1 MATWLYRLGLGA
13 YRRRRLVL
21 AAWLAVL
28 TGAVC
33 ALLVVGGKLDNEFTI
48 PGSESQR
55 AQDTMAKD
63 FPAAAGTSAQ
73 IVFTAPEGTKVT
85 DPAAARGIQRTLT
98 AAQDAPQVAA
108 VIPPDKAGTVTP
120 DQRTALAQVNY
131 DADRAD
137 LDDGTLD
144 TLEAT
149 TAAAEEAG
157 LEVSVGGQAYGNGVL
172 TPSVLELL
180 GVLVALAVLAV
191 TFGSLLAAG
200 MPLLTAFVGIGTGL
214 AGLLALSSG
223 VTVSSTALSL
233 ALMLGLA
240 VGIDY
245 ALFVLSRHRTQLA
258 QGMEPRESAGR
269 AVGTAGSAVV
279 FAGTTVVIALVGL
292 LVVRIPFLTVM
303 GLSAAATVLIAVLVA
318 VTLLPALFGLAGSR
332 LAPRPGSR
340 AARRAAVVS
349 GEVPEGGAERARGK
363 AAQGAVPAG
372 GTEKARERA
381 AQGAAEEATG
391 RAAEEA
397 TGKTA
402 GRTVGEAGGKTT
414 GNTAGDAAGK
424 TAHEGAAK
432 ASVMGRR
439 WARLVTRRPL
449 LVVVG
454 TVAAL
459 VTLALPAAD
468 LRLALPDN
476 GTAAHGTSQRETYD
490 RVDAAFG
497 PGFNGPL
504 LVLAEAD
511 TPGETG
517 QQQAAAVAG
526 RLRELPGVVKVG
538 QPQYAPESGRAVI
551 QVVPEGGPQDEST
564 QDLVD
569 AIRGDAAVIER
580 ETGTA
585 VSVTGTTA
593 IGIDVS
599 DRLTAS
605 LPPFAAVVVGLCLI
619 LLLLVFRSLVVPVKA
634 TIGFLLSVGASFGAV
649 VAVFQW
655 GWLADA
661 LDVARTG
668 PVVSFLPI
676 VLMAVLFGLAMDY
689 EVFLVAGMREEWVR
703 TGRAGD
709 AVIDGAGQAS
719 RVVTAAALIMF
730 FVFASF
736 VTTED
741 AIVKPIAFSL
751 AFGVLVDAFVVRM
764 TLVPAVLAM
773 VGRGAWWLPRGLDRL
788 LPDLDIEGARLR
800 KPART
805 EPARPL
811 TEINAGPG

>member
-13 YRRRRLVL
+13 HRRRRLVL

-28 TGAVC
+28 AAAVGTLI
-33 ALLVVGGKLDNEFTI
+33 AVGGRLDNEFTI
-48 PGSESQR
+48 PGSESQQ
-55 AQDTMAKD
+55 AQDTMAED

-73 IVFTAPEGTKVT
+73 IVFTAPEGSKIT
-85 DPAAARGIQRTLT
+85 DPAAARAVQHTLT

-120 DQRTALAQVNY
+120 DGRTALAQVNY
-131 DADRAD
+131 DVTRSD

-144 TLEAT
+144 ALED
-149 TAAAEEAG
+149 TAKAAEEAG

-180 GVLVALAVLAV
+180 GVVVALVVLAL

-200 MPLLTAFVGIGTGL
+200 MPLFTAFVGIGTGL
-214 AGLLALSSG
+214 VGLLAVSSA

-258 QGMEPRESAGR
+258 QGMDPRESAGR

-279 FAGTTVVIALVGL
+279 FAGTTVIIALVGL
-292 LVVRIPFLTVM
+292 AVVRIPFLTVM

-318 VTLLPALFGLAGSR
+318 VTLLPALFGFAGAR

-340 AARRAAVVS
+340 AARRAAAITHGNQDAES
-349 GEVPEGGAERARGK
+349 PAEPEG
-363 AAQGAVPAG
+363 P
-372 GTEKARERA
+372 GTPE
-381 AQGAAEEATG
+381 
-391 RAAEEA
+391 
-397 TGKTA
+397 
-402 GRTVGEAGGKTT
+402 GRTPEADRPEAEHPKAEHAEGERW
-414 GNTAGDAAGK
+414 
-424 TAHEGAAK
+424 EGERPPA
-432 ASVMGRR
+432 VMGRR
-439 WARLVTRRPL
+439 WAGLVTRRPL
-449 LVVVG
+449 LFLLA

-459 VTLALPAAD
+459 VTAAVPAAD

-476 GTAAHGTSQRETYD
+476 GSAAHDTPQRETYD
-490 RVDAAFG
+490 TIDEAFG

-511 TPGETG
+511 TPGESG
-517 QQQAAAVAG
+517 QRQAGAVAA
-526 RLRELPGVVKVG
+526 RLKELPGVVKVG

-551 QVVPEGGPQDEST
+551 SVVPDGGPQDDAT
-564 QDLVD
+564 KDLVD
-569 AIRGDAAVIER
+569 AIRADADTIER
-580 ETGTA
+580 ETGTT

-599 DRLTAS
+599 DRLRAS
-605 LPPFAAVVVGLCLI
+605 LLPFAAVVVGLCLI

-634 TIGFLLSVGASFGAV
+634 TAGFLLSVGASFGAV

-661 LDVARTG
+661 LGVARTG

-689 EVFLVAGMREEWVR
+689 EVFLVSSMREEWVR
-703 TGRAGD
+703 TRRARD
-709 AVIDGAGQAS
+709 AVVDGAAHAS

-736 VTTED
+736 VTSED

-773 VGRGAWWLPRGLDRL
+773 VGRGAWWLPRGLDRV
-788 LPDLDIEGARLR
+788 LPDLDIEGARLHG
-800 KPART
+800 KPSAEKSET
-805 EPARPL
+805 PHEVSVSHVTAD
-811 TEINAGPG
+811 

>member
-13 YRRRRLVL
+13 HRHRRLVL

-28 TGAVC
+28 AGAVC
-33 ALLVVGGKLDNEFTI
+33 ALVVLGGKLDNEFTI
-48 PGSESQR
+48 PGSESQQ
-55 AQDTMAKD
+55 AQDTMAED

-73 IVFTAPEGTKVT
+73 IVFTAPEGAKLT
-85 DPAAARGIQRTLT
+85 DPQATQGIRRTLA

-120 DQRTALAQVNY
+120 DGRTALAQVNY
-131 DADRAD
+131 DVSRSD

-144 TLEAT
+144 SLEKT
-149 TAAAEEAG
+149 TKAAEEAG

-180 GVLVALAVLAV
+180 GVVVALAVLAL

-200 MPLLTAFVGIGTGL
+200 MPLLTAFVGVGTGL
-214 AGLLALSSG
+214 AGLLAVSSG

-245 ALFVLSRHRTQLA
+245 ALFVLSRHRAQLA
-258 QGMEPRESAGR
+258 QGMDPRESAGH

-292 LVVRIPFLTVM
+292 VVVRIPFLTVM

-318 VTLLPALFGLAGSR
+318 VTLLPALFGLAGTR

-340 AARRAAVVS
+340 AARRAAAAA
-349 GEVPEGGAERARGK
+349 GTVP
-363 AAQGAVPAG
+363 
-372 GTEKARERA
+372 
-381 AQGAAEEATG
+381 
-391 RAAEEA
+391 
-397 TGKTA
+397 
-402 GRTVGEAGGKTT
+402 T
-414 GNTAGDAAGK
+414 GNTAAGTVPLEKAAARAVPSGNTAAETVPPGNTAAATDPAGNGAAGSVPRGNGSAAVPPEPPAG
-424 TAHEGAAK
+424 TAGSTTET
-432 ASVMGRR
+432 ASLMGRR

-449 LVVVG
+449 LVVIG

-490 RVDAAFG
+490 TVAEAFG

-511 TPGETG
+511 TQGEAG
-517 QQQAAAVAG
+517 QRQVAAVAG
-526 RLRELPGVVKVG
+526 RLNELPGVVKIG
-538 QPQYAPESGRAVI
+538 QPQYAPGSGRAVI

-569 AIRGDAAVIER
+569 VIRDDASTLKG
-580 ETGTA
+580 ETGAA

-599 DRLTAS
+599 DRLSAS
-605 LPPFAAVVVGLCLI
+605 LLPFAAVVVGLCLI

-689 EVFLVAGMREEWVR
+689 EVFLVSSMREEWVR
-703 TGRAGD
+703 TGRAED
-709 AVIDGAGQAS
+709 AVVDGAGHAS

-730 FVFASF
+730 VVFASF

-773 VGRGAWWLPRGLDRL
+773 VGRGAWWLPRGLDRA
-788 LPDLDIEGARLR
+788 LPDLDIEGARLHE
-800 KPART
+800 PARK
-805 EPARPL
+805 EPTRPL
-811 TEINAGPG
+811 TEINAGSG

>member
-1 MATWLYRLGLGA
+1 MATWLYRIGLGA

-48 PGSESQR
+48 PGSESQQ
-55 AQDTMAKD
+55 AQDTMAED

-73 IVFTAPEGTKVT
+73 IVFTAPEGKVT
-85 DPAAARGIQRTLT
+85 DPEAMQGIQRTLA

-120 DQRTALAQVNY
+120 DGRTALAQVNY
-131 DADRAD
+131 DVSRSD

-144 TLEAT
+144 SLEKT
-149 TAAAEEAG
+149 TEAAEKAG
-157 LEVSVGGQAYGNGVL
+157 LDVSVGGQAYGNGVL

-180 GVLVALAVLAV
+180 GVVVALAVLAI

-214 AGLLALSSG
+214 AGLLAVSSG

-258 QGMEPRESAGR
+258 QGMDPRESAGR

-292 LVVRIPFLTVM
+292 VVVRIPFLTVM
-303 GLSAAATVLIAVLVA
+303 GLSAAATVLISVLVA
-318 VTLLPALFGLAGSR
+318 VTLLPALFGLAGAR

-340 AARRAAVVS
+340 AARRAAV
-349 GEVPEGGAERARGK
+349 
-363 AAQGAVPAG
+363 
-372 GTEKARERA
+372 T
-381 AQGAAEEATG
+381 AEE
-391 RAAEEA
+391 EN
-397 TGKTA
+397 TGK
-402 GRTVGEAGGKTT
+402 
-414 GNTAGDAAGK
+414 
-424 TAHEGAAK
+424 
-432 ASVMGRR
+432 VMGRR

-449 LVVVG
+449 LVVIG
-454 TVAAL
+454 AVAAL

-490 RVDAAFG
+490 TVEKTFG

-511 TPGETG
+511 TPGEAG
-517 QQQAAAVAG
+517 QRQVATVAG
-526 RLRELPGVVKVG
+526 RLQKLPGVVKIG

-551 QVVPEGGPQDEST
+551 QVVPEGGPQDEAT

-569 AIRGDAAVIER
+569 AIRDDASAIER
-580 ETGTA
+580 ETGAA

-599 DRLTAS
+599 DRLSAS
-605 LPPFAAVVVGLCLI
+605 LLPFAAVVVGLCLV

-634 TIGFLLSVGASFGAV
+634 TVGFLLSVGASFGAV

-689 EVFLVAGMREEWVR
+689 EVFLVSGMREEWVR
-703 TGRAGD
+703 TGRAKD
-709 AVIDGAGQAS
+709 AVVDGAAHAS

-788 LPDLDIEGARLR
+788 LPDLDIEGARL
-800 KPART
+800 K
-805 EPARPL
+805 EPAPAEPERPL
-811 TEINAGPG
+811 TEINASSG

>member
-21 AAWLAVL
+21 AAWFAVL

-33 ALLVVGGKLDNEFTI
+33 ALLVVGGRLDNEFTI

-55 AQDTMAKD
+55 AQDTMAED

-73 IVFTAPEGTKVT
+73 IVFTAPEGARLT
-85 DPAAARGIQRTLT
+85 DPGATQGIQRTLA

-120 DQRTALAQVNY
+120 DGRTALAQVNY
-131 DADRAD
+131 DVSRSD

-144 TLEAT
+144 SLEDT
-149 TAAAEEAG
+149 TKAAEEAG

-180 GVLVALAVLAV
+180 GVVVALAVLAL

-214 AGLLALSSG
+214 AGLLTLSSG

-258 QGMEPRESAGR
+258 RGLEPHESAGR

-279 FAGTTVVIALVGL
+279 FAGTTVVVALVGL
-292 LVVRIPFLTVM
+292 VVVRIPFLTVM

-318 VTLLPALFGLAGSR
+318 VTLLPALFGLAGAR
-332 LAPRPGSR
+332 LTPRPGSR
-340 AARRAAVVS
+340 AARRAAM
-349 GEVPEGGAERARGK
+349 
-363 AAQGAVPAG
+363 
-372 GTEKARERA
+372 
-381 AQGAAEEATG
+381 GAAGVATG
-391 RAAEEA
+391 DSAAGDDVAKDAED
-397 TGKTA
+397 TA
-402 GRTVGEAGGKTT
+402 GTP
-414 GNTAGDAAGK
+414 
-424 TAHEGAAK
+424 AAK
-432 ASVMGRR
+432 ASVLGRR

-490 RVDAAFG
+490 TVDEAFG

-511 TPGETG
+511 TQG
-517 QQQAAAVAG
+517 QAGQRQAAAVTG
-526 RLRELPGVVKVG
+526 RLQELPGVVKVG

-564 QDLVD
+564 QDLVE

-580 ETGTA
+580 ETGAA

-599 DRLTAS
+599 DRLSAS
-605 LPPFAAVVVGLCLI
+605 LLPFAAVVVGLCLI

-655 GWLADA
+655 GWLAEA

-689 EVFLVAGMREEWVR
+689 EVFLVSSMREEWVR
-703 TGRAGD
+703 TGRARD

-788 LPDLDIEGARLR
+788 LPDLDIEGARLH
-800 KPART
+800 KAART
-805 EPARPL
+805 GPARPL
-811 TEINAGPG
+811 TEINAGSG

>member
-28 TGAVC
+28 AGAVC
-33 ALLVVGGKLDNEFTI
+33 ALVVVGGKLDNEFTI
-48 PGSESQR
+48 PGSESQQ
-55 AQDTMAKD
+55 AQDTMAED

-73 IVFTAPEGTKVT
+73 IVFTAPDGAKVT
-85 DPAAARGIQRTLT
+85 DPQAAQGIQRTLT

-120 DQRTALAQVNY
+120 DGRTALAQVNY
-131 DADRAD
+131 DVSRSD
-137 LDDGTLD
+137 LDDGALD
-144 TLEAT
+144 SLEET
-149 TAAAEEAG
+149 TRAAEEAG

-180 GVLVALAVLAV
+180 GVVVALAVLAI

-200 MPLLTAFVGIGTGL
+200 MPLLTAFVGVGTGL
-214 AGLLALSSG
+214 AGLLAVSSG

-292 LVVRIPFLTVM
+292 IVVRIPFLTVM

-318 VTLLPALFGLAGSR
+318 VTLLPALFGLAGAR

-340 AARRAAVVS
+340 AARRAAVAA
-349 GEVPEGGAERARGK
+349 GE
-363 AAQGAVPAG
+363 VPAG
-372 GTEKARERA
+372 GTEKAT
-381 AQGAAEEATG
+381 EEA
-391 RAAEEA
+391 
-397 TGKTA
+397 
-402 GRTVGEAGGKTT
+402 
-414 GNTAGDAAGK
+414 
-424 TAHEGAAK
+424 AAK
-432 ASVMGRR
+432 ASVMGQR

-490 RVDAAFG
+490 TVDEAFG

-511 TPGETG
+511 TQGQAG

-526 RLRELPGVVKVG
+526 RLQELPGVVKVG

-569 AIRGDAAVIER
+569 AIRGDASVIER
-580 ETGTA
+580 ETGAA

-599 DRLTAS
+599 DRLSAS
-605 LPPFAAVVVGLCLI
+605 LLPFAAVVVGLCLI

-634 TIGFLLSVGASFGAV
+634 TVGFLLSVAASFGAV

-661 LDVARTG
+661 LGVARTG

-689 EVFLVAGMREEWVR
+689 EVFLVSSMREEWVR
-703 TGRAGD
+703 TGRARD
-709 AVIDGAGQAS
+709 AVIDGAGHAS

-788 LPDLDIEGARLR
+788 LPDLDIEGARLHE
-800 KPART
+800 PARA

-811 TEINAGPG
+811 TEINASSG

>member
-28 TGAVC
+28 AGAVC
-33 ALLVVGGKLDNEFTI
+33 ALVVVGGKLDNEFTI

-55 AQDTMAKD
+55 AQDTMAED

-73 IVFTAPEGTKVT
+73 IVFTAPEGRKVSEPRT
-85 DPAAARGIQRTLT
+85 AQGIQRTLT

-108 VIPPDKAGTVTP
+108 VIPPDTAGTVTP
-120 DQRTALAQVNY
+120 DGRTALAQVNY
-131 DADRAD
+131 DVSRSA

-144 TLEAT
+144 ALEET
-149 TAAAEEAG
+149 TRAAEEAG

-180 GVLVALAVLAV
+180 GVVVALAVLAL

-200 MPLLTAFVGIGTGL
+200 MPLLTAFVGVGTGL
-214 AGLLALSSG
+214 AGLLAVSSG

-258 QGMEPRESAGR
+258 QGMDPRESTGR

-303 GLSAAATVLIAVLVA
+303 GLSAAAAVLIAVLVA
-318 VTLLPALFGLAGSR
+318 VTLLPALFALAGSR
-332 LAPRPGSR
+332 LTPRPDSR
-340 AARRAAVVS
+340 AARRAAAAA
-349 GEVPEGGAERARGK
+349 GGAASRRGE
-363 AAQGAVPAG
+363 GD
-372 GTEKARERA
+372 TR
-381 AQGAAEEATG
+381 
-391 RAAEEA
+391 
-397 TGKTA
+397 
-402 GRTVGEAGGKTT
+402 
-414 GNTAGDAAGK
+414 GDASGRGGEREHAPLS
-424 TAHEGAAK
+424 GASVDGAF
-432 ASVMGRR
+432 ADGPSPGEPPSVMGRR
-439 WARLVTRRPL
+439 WALLVTRRPL
-449 LVVVG
+449 LVVLAS
-454 TVAAL
+454 VAAL
-459 VTLALPAAD
+459 VTLAVPAAD

-476 GTAAHGTSQRETYD
+476 GSAAHGTSQRETYD
-490 RVDAAFG
+490 TVAGTFG

-511 TPGETG
+511 VRGEAG
-517 QQQAAAVAG
+517 RRQAAAVGG
-526 RLRELPGVVKVG
+526 RLGQLPGVVKVG
-538 QPQYAPESGRAVI
+538 QPQYAPRSGRAVI
-551 QVVPEGGPQDEST
+551 QVVPDGGPQDEST
-564 QDLVD
+564 QELVD
-569 AIRGDAAVIER
+569 AIRGDAATIER
-580 ETGTA
+580 ETGAA

-599 DRLTAS
+599 DRLSAS
-605 LPPFAAVVVGLCLI
+605 LLPFAAVVVGLCLV
-619 LLLLVFRSLVVPVKA
+619 LLLLVFRSLVVPLKA
-634 TIGFLLSVGASFGAV
+634 TAGFLLSVAASFGAV

-655 GWLADA
+655 GWLAGA
-661 LDVARTG
+661 LGVASTG

-689 EVFLVAGMREEWVR
+689 EVFLVSGMREEWVR
-703 TGRAGD
+703 TGRARD
-709 AVIDGAGQAS
+709 AVVDGAGHAS

-773 VGRGAWWLPRGLDRL
+773 VGRGAWWLPRRLDRL

-800 KPART
+800 ADPHR
-805 EPARPL
+805 EPVRPL
-811 TEINAGPG
+811 TEIKAGSG

>member
-33 ALLVVGGKLDNEFTI
+33 ALLLVGGKLDNEFTI

-55 AQDTMAKD
+55 AQDTMAED

-73 IVFTAPEGTKVT
+73 IAFTAPEGAKVT
-85 DPAAARGIQRTLT
+85 DPQVAQGIQQTLA

-120 DQRTALAQVNY
+120 DGRTALAQVNY
-131 DADRAD
+131 DVSRSD

-144 TLEAT
+144 SLEET
-149 TAAAEEAG
+149 TKAAEKAG

-180 GVLVALAVLAV
+180 GVVVALAVLAL

-214 AGLLALSSG
+214 TGLLALSSG

-258 QGMEPRESAGR
+258 QGTEPHESAGR

-279 FAGTTVVIALVGL
+279 FAGATVVIALVGL
-292 LVVRIPFLTVM
+292 VVVRIPFLTVM

-318 VTLLPALFGLAGSR
+318 VTLLPALFGFAGAR

-340 AARRAAVVS
+340 AARRAAGSSSPGDDVS
-349 GEVPEGGAERARGK
+349 AKDTEDAED
-363 AAQGAVPAG
+363 
-372 GTEKARERA
+372 
-381 AQGAAEEATG
+381 
-391 RAAEEA
+391 
-397 TGKTA
+397 
-402 GRTVGEAGGKTT
+402 
-414 GNTAGDAAGK
+414 TAGDAAGD
-424 TAHEGAAK
+424 TEEAAASPAAK
-432 ASVMGRR
+432 APVMGRR

-449 LVVVG
+449 LVVIG
-454 TVAAL
+454 AVAAL

-490 RVDAAFG
+490 TVEKTFG

-517 QQQAAAVAG
+517 QRQAAAVAG
-526 RLRELPGVVKVG
+526 RLQKLPGVAKIS

-569 AIRGDAAVIER
+569 LIRDDASAIER
-580 ETGTA
+580 ETGAA

-599 DRLTAS
+599 DRLSAS
-605 LPPFAAVVVGLCLI
+605 LLPFAGVVVGLCLI

-689 EVFLVAGMREEWVR
+689 EVFLVSSMREEWVR
-703 TGRAGD
+703 TGRARD
-709 AVIDGAGQAS
+709 AVVDGAGQAS

-788 LPDLDIEGARLR
+788 LPDLDIEGARLHE
-800 KPART
+800 PARDA
-805 EPARPL
+805 PSRPL
-811 TEINAGPG
+811 TEINAGSG

>member
-28 TGAVC
+28 AGAVC
-33 ALLVVGGKLDNEFTI
+33 ALVVVGGKLDNEFTI
-48 PGSESQR
+48 PGSESQQ
-55 AQDTMAKD
+55 AQDTMAED

-73 IVFTAPEGTKVT
+73 IVFTAPDGAKVT
-85 DPAAARGIQRTLT
+85 DPQAARGIQRTLT

-120 DQRTALAQVNY
+120 DGRTALAQVNY
-131 DADRAD
+131 DVSRSD
-137 LDDGTLD
+137 LDDGALD
-144 TLEAT
+144 SLEET
-149 TAAAEEAG
+149 TRAAEEAG

-180 GVLVALAVLAV
+180 GVVVALAVLAI

-200 MPLLTAFVGIGTGL
+200 MPLLTAFVGVGTGL
-214 AGLLALSSG
+214 AGLLAVSSG

-292 LVVRIPFLTVM
+292 IVVRIPFLTVM

-318 VTLLPALFGLAGSR
+318 VTLLPALFGLAGAR

-340 AARRAAVVS
+340 AARRAAVAA
-349 GEVPEGGAERARGK
+349 GE
-363 AAQGAVPAG
+363 VPAG
-372 GTEKARERA
+372 GTEKATEKA
-381 AQGAAEEATG
+381 TEEAAEKDSEK
-391 RAAEEA
+391 AAE
-397 TGKTA
+397 
-402 GRTVGEAGGKTT
+402 
-414 GNTAGDAAGK
+414 
-424 TAHEGAAK
+424 K
-432 ASVMGRR
+432 ASVMGQR

-449 LVVVG
+449 LVVIG

-490 RVDAAFG
+490 TVEDAFG

-511 TPGETG
+511 TQGQAG

-526 RLRELPGVVKVG
+526 RLQELPGVVKVG

-580 ETGTA
+580 ETGAA

-605 LPPFAAVVVGLCLI
+605 LLPFAAVVVGLCLI

-634 TIGFLLSVGASFGAV
+634 TVGFLLSVAASFGAV

-661 LDVARTG
+661 LGVARTG

-689 EVFLVAGMREEWVR
+689 EVFLVSSMREEWVR
-703 TGRAGD
+703 TGRARD
-709 AVIDGAGQAS
+709 AVIDGAGHAS

-788 LPDLDIEGARLR
+788 LPDLDIEGARLHE
-800 KPART
+800 PARAET
-805 EPARPL
+805 ARPL
-811 TEINAGPG
+811 TEINASSG

>member
-28 TGAVC
+28 AGAVC
-33 ALLVVGGKLDNEFTI
+33 ALVVVGGKLDNEFTI

-55 AQDTMAKD
+55 AQDTMAED

-73 IVFTAPEGTKVT
+73 LVFTAPEGRKVS
-85 DPAAARGIQRTLT
+85 DPQAAQGIQRTLA

-108 VIPPDKAGTVTP
+108 VIPPDRAGTVTP
-120 DQRTALAQVNY
+120 DGRTALAQVNY
-131 DADRAD
+131 DVSRSA

-144 TLEAT
+144 ALEDT
-149 TAAAEEAG
+149 TRAAEEAG

-180 GVLVALAVLAV
+180 GVVVALAVLAL

-214 AGLLALSSG
+214 AALLAVSSG

-258 QGMEPRESAGR
+258 QGMDPRESAGR

-279 FAGTTVVIALVGL
+279 FAGTTVIIALVGL
-292 LVVRIPFLTVM
+292 MVVRIPFLTVM

-318 VTLLPALFGLAGSR
+318 VTLLPALFGVAGAR

-340 AARRAAVVS
+340 AARRA
-349 GEVPEGGAERARGK
+349 EVTT
-363 AAQGAVPAG
+363 G
-372 GTEKARERA
+372 GTED
-381 AQGAAEEATG
+381 AQES
-391 RAAEEA
+391 
-397 TGKTA
+397 
-402 GRTVGEAGGKTT
+402 RT
-414 GNTAGDAAGK
+414 
-424 TAHEGAAK
+424 
-432 ASVMGRR
+432 SVMGRR

-449 LVVVG
+449 LVVLA

-459 VTLALPAAD
+459 VTVAVPAAE

-476 GTAAHGTSQRETYD
+476 GSAAHGTSQRETYD
-490 RVDAAFG
+490 TVADAFG

-511 TPGETG
+511 TPGQAG
-517 QQQAAAVAG
+517 QRQAAAVAG
-526 RLRELPGVVKVG
+526 RLQQLPGVVKVG

-564 QDLVD
+564 QDLVA
-569 AIRGDAAVIER
+569 AIRDDAATIEG
-580 ETGTA
+580 ETGAA

-599 DRLTAS
+599 DRLSAS
-605 LPPFAAVVVGLCLI
+605 LLPFAAVVVGLCLV

-634 TIGFLLSVGASFGAV
+634 TVGFLLSVAASFGAV

-689 EVFLVAGMREEWVR
+689 EVFLVSSMREEWVR
-703 TGRAGD
+703 TGRARD
-709 AVIDGAGQAS
+709 AVVDGAGHAS

-788 LPDLDIEGARLR
+788 LPDLDIEGARLHDGPH
-800 KPART
+800 K
-805 EPARPL
+805 EPVRPL
-811 TEINAGPG
+811 TEIKAGTG

>member
-1 MATWLYRLGLGA
+1 M
-13 YRRRRLVL
+13 

-48 PGSESQR
+48 PGSESQT
-55 AQDTMAKD
+55 AQDTMAED

-73 IVFTAPEGTKVT
+73 IVFTAPEDAKVT
-85 DPAAARGIQRTLT
+85 DPRAAQGIQRTLA
-98 AAQDAPQVAA
+98 AAQDAPQVAV

-120 DQRTALAQVNY
+120 DGRTALAQVNY
-131 DADRAD
+131 DVSRSA
-137 LDDGTLD
+137 LDED
-144 TLEAT
+144 TLESLEET
-149 TAAAEEAG
+149 TKAAEEAG

-172 TPSVLELL
+172 TPSILELL
-180 GVLVALAVLAV
+180 GVVVALGVLAL

-258 QGMEPRESAGR
+258 QGMEPHESAGR

-292 LVVRIPFLTVM
+292 VVVRIPFLTVM

-318 VTLLPALFGLAGSR
+318 VTLLPALFGLAGAR

-340 AARRAAVVS
+340 AARRAAV
-349 GEVPEGGAERARGK
+349 GAEG
-363 AAQGAVPAG
+363 VAG
-372 GTEKARERA
+372 SPT
-381 AQGAAEEATG
+381 
-391 RAAEEA
+391 
-397 TGKTA
+397 
-402 GRTVGEAGGKTT
+402 
-414 GNTAGDAAGK
+414 
-424 TAHEGAAK
+424 AK

-449 LVVVG
+449 LVVIG

-490 RVDAAFG
+490 TVADAFG

-504 LVLAEAD
+504 LVLTEAD
-511 TPGETG
+511 TKGEAG
-517 QQQAAAVAG
+517 QRQAAAVAG
-526 RLRELPGVVKVG
+526 RLQELPGVVKIG

-569 AIRGDAAVIER
+569 VIRDNASAIER
-580 ETGTA
+580 ETGAA

-599 DRLTAS
+599 DRLSAS
-605 LPPFAAVVVGLCLI
+605 LLPFAAVVVGLCLI

-689 EVFLVAGMREEWVR
+689 EVFLVSSMREEWVR
-703 TGRAGD
+703 TGRARD
-709 AVIDGAGQAS
+709 AVIDGAERAS

-736 VTTED
+736 VATED

-788 LPDLDIEGARLR
+788 LPDLDIEGARLHE
-800 KPART
+800 PTHT
-805 EPARPL
+805 EPARSL

>member
-13 YRRRRLVL
+13 HRRRRLVL
-21 AAWLAVL
+21 AVWLAVL
-28 TGAVC
+28 AAAVGTLM
-33 ALLVVGGKLDNEFTI
+33 AVGGKLDNEFTI
-48 PGSESQR
+48 PGSESQQ
-55 AQDTMAKD
+55 AQDTMAED

-73 IVFTAPEGTKVT
+73 IVFTAPEGSKVS
-85 DPAAARGIQRTLT
+85 DPAAAQAVQRTLA

-120 DQRTALAQVNY
+120 DGRTALAQVNY
-131 DADRAD
+131 DVTRSA

-144 TLEAT
+144 ALEET
-149 TAAAEEAG
+149 TKAAEEAG

-180 GVLVALAVLAV
+180 GVVVALIVLV
-191 TFGSLLAAG
+191 ITFGSLLAAG
-200 MPLLTAFVGIGTGL
+200 MPLITAFVGIGTGL
-214 AGLLALSSG
+214 VALLAVSSA

-233 ALMLGLA
+233 SLMLGLA

-258 QGMEPRESAGR
+258 QGMDPRESAGR

-279 FAGTTVVIALVGL
+279 FAGTTVIIALVGL
-292 LVVRIPFLTVM
+292 TVVRIPFLTVM

-318 VTLLPALFGLAGSR
+318 VTLLPALFGFAGAR

-340 AARRAAVVS
+340 AARRAA
-349 GEVPEGGAERARGK
+349 GGTDTTEGAEGVEAESS
-363 AAQGAVPAG
+363 AEEPAG
-372 GTEKARERA
+372 SSARKP
-381 AQGAAEEATG
+381 AAEGSST
-391 RAAEEA
+391 AEPPA
-397 TGKTA
+397 
-402 GRTVGEAGGKTT
+402 
-414 GNTAGDAAGK
+414 
-424 TAHEGAAK
+424 
-432 ASVMGRR
+432 VMGRR

-449 LVVVG
+449 LFLLA

-459 VTLALPAAD
+459 VTVAVPAAD

-476 GTAAHGTSQRETYD
+476 GTAAHDTPQRETYD
-490 RVDAAFG
+490 TVGEAFG

-504 LVLAEAD
+504 LILAEAD
-511 TPGETG
+511 ASGPEG
-517 QQQAAAVAG
+517 QQQAGAVAA
-526 RLRELPGVVKVG
+526 RLKELPGVVKVG

-551 QVVPEGGPQDEST
+551 QVVPDGGPQDEAT

-569 AIRGDAAVIER
+569 AIRGDADAIER
-580 ETGTA
+580 ETGA
-585 VSVTGTTA
+585 SVSVTGTTA

-599 DRLTAS
+599 DRLRAS
-605 LPPFAAVVVGLCLI
+605 LLPFAAVVVGLCLI

-634 TIGFLLSVGASFGAV
+634 TVGFLLSVGASFGAV

-661 LDVARTG
+661 LGVARTG

-689 EVFLVAGMREEWVR
+689 EVFLVSSMREEWVR
-703 TGRAGD
+703 TRKAKE
-709 AVIDGAGQAS
+709 AVVEGAGHAS

-773 VGRGAWWLPRGLDRL
+773 VGRGAWWLPRGLDRV
-788 LPDLDIEGARLR
+788 LPDLDIEGARLHDGAPPEESETPHEM
-800 KPART
+800 KVSQVT
-805 EPARPL
+805 VD
-811 TEINAGPG
+811 

>member
-28 TGAVC
+28 AGAVC
-33 ALLVVGGKLDNEFTI
+33 ALVVVGGKLDNEFTI
-48 PGSESQR
+48 PGSESQQ
-55 AQDTMAKD
+55 AQDTMAED

-73 IVFTAPEGTKVT
+73 IVFTAPDGAKVT
-85 DPAAARGIQRTLT
+85 DPQAAQGIQRTLT

-120 DQRTALAQVNY
+120 DGRTALAQVNY
-131 DADRAD
+131 DVSRSD
-137 LDDGTLD
+137 LDDGALD
-144 TLEAT
+144 SLEET
-149 TAAAEEAG
+149 TKAAEEAG

-180 GVLVALAVLAV
+180 GVVVALAVLAI

-200 MPLLTAFVGIGTGL
+200 MPLLTAFVGVGTGL
-214 AGLLALSSG
+214 AGLLAVSSG

-318 VTLLPALFGLAGSR
+318 VTLLPALFGLAGAR

-340 AARRAAVVS
+340 AARRAAVAA
-349 GEVPEGGAERARGK
+349 GEVP
-363 AAQGAVPAG
+363 AG
-372 GTEKARERA
+372 STEKATEKA
-381 AQGAAEEATG
+381 TEEVAEEATEK
-391 RAAEEA
+391 A
-397 TGKTA
+397 
-402 GRTVGEAGGKTT
+402 
-414 GNTAGDAAGK
+414 
-424 TAHEGAAK
+424 AAK
-432 ASVMGRR
+432 ASVMGQR

-490 RVDAAFG
+490 TVDEAFG

-511 TPGETG
+511 AQGQAG

-526 RLRELPGVVKVG
+526 RLQELPGVVKVG

-580 ETGTA
+580 ETGAA

-605 LPPFAAVVVGLCLI
+605 LLPFAAVVVGLCLI

-634 TIGFLLSVGASFGAV
+634 TVGFLLSVAASFGAV

-661 LDVARTG
+661 LGVARTG

-689 EVFLVAGMREEWVR
+689 EVFLVSSMREEWVR

-709 AVIDGAGQAS
+709 AVIDGAGHAS

-788 LPDLDIEGARLR
+788 LPDLDIEGARLHEPPR
-800 KPART
+800 A

-811 TEINAGPG
+811 TEINASSG

>member
-28 TGAVC
+28 AGAVC
-33 ALLVVGGKLDNEFTI
+33 ALVVVGGKLDNEFTI

-55 AQDTMAKD
+55 AQDTMAED

-73 IVFTAPEGTKVT
+73 IVFTAPEGTRIT
-85 DPAAARGIQRTLT
+85 DPRATQGIQRTLA

-108 VIPPDKAGTVTP
+108 VIPPDRAGTVTP
-120 DQRTALAQVNY
+120 DGRTALAQVNY
-131 DADRAD
+131 DVTRSG
-137 LDDGTLD
+137 LDDGSLD
-144 TLEAT
+144 ALEET
-149 TAAAEEAG
+149 TRAAEEAG

-172 TPSVLELL
+172 TPTVLELL
-180 GVLVALAVLAV
+180 GVVVALAVLAL

-214 AGLLALSSG
+214 AGLLAVSSG

-245 ALFVLSRHRTQLA
+245 ALFVLSRHRAQLA
-258 QGMEPRESAGR
+258 RGMEPRESAGR

-292 LVVRIPFLTVM
+292 AVVRIPFLTVM

-318 VTLLPALFGLAGSR
+318 VTLLPALFGLAGAR

-340 AARRAAVVS
+340 AARRAAAS
-349 GEVPEGGAERARGK
+349 
-363 AAQGAVPAG
+363 AG
-372 GTEKARERA
+372 G
-381 AQGAAEEATG
+381 EEA
-391 RAAEEA
+391 
-397 TGKTA
+397 GK
-402 GRTVGEAGGKTT
+402 
-414 GNTAGDAAGK
+414 
-424 TAHEGAAK
+424 
-432 ASVMGRR
+432 VMGRR

-449 LVVVG
+449 LIVVG
-454 TVAAL
+454 AVAAL

-490 RVDAAFG
+490 TVGEAFG

-504 LVLAEAD
+504 LVLVEAD
-511 TPGETG
+511 SPGEAG
-517 QQQAAAVAG
+517 QGQAAAVAG
-526 RLRELPGVVKVG
+526 RLQELPGVVKVG
-538 QPQYAPESGRAVI
+538 QPQYAAESGRAVI

-569 AIRGDAAVIER
+569 AVRDDAPAVER
-580 ETGTA
+580 ETGAA

-599 DRLTAS
+599 DRLSSS
-605 LPPFAAVVVGLCLI
+605 LLPFAAVVVGLCLV

-634 TIGFLLSVGASFGAV
+634 TVGFLLSVAASFGAV

-689 EVFLVAGMREEWVR
+689 EVFLVSGMREEWVR
-703 TGRAGD
+703 TGRAKD
-709 AVIDGAGQAS
+709 AVVDGAGHAS

-788 LPDLDIEGARLR
+788 LPDLDIEGARLHEPDR
-800 KPART
+800 A

-811 TEINAGPG
+811 TEINAGSG

>member
-1 MATWLYRLGLGA
+1 
-13 YRRRRLVL
+13 
-21 AAWLAVL
+21 
-28 TGAVC
+28 
-33 ALLVVGGKLDNEFTI
+33 
-48 PGSESQR
+48 
-55 AQDTMAKD
+55 
-63 FPAAAGTSAQ
+63 
-73 IVFTAPEGTKVT
+73 
-85 DPAAARGIQRTLT
+85 
-98 AAQDAPQVAA
+98 
-108 VIPPDKAGTVTP
+108 
-120 DQRTALAQVNY
+120 
-131 DADRAD
+131 
-137 LDDGTLD
+137 
-144 TLEAT
+144 
-149 TAAAEEAG
+149 
-157 LEVSVGGQAYGNGVL
+157 
-172 TPSVLELL
+172 
-180 GVLVALAVLAV
+180 
-191 TFGSLLAAG
+191 
-200 MPLLTAFVGIGTGL
+200 
-214 AGLLALSSG
+214 
-223 VTVSSTALSL
+223 
-233 ALMLGLA
+233 
-240 VGIDY
+240 
-245 ALFVLSRHRTQLA
+245 
-258 QGMEPRESAGR
+258 
-269 AVGTAGSAVV
+269 
-279 FAGTTVVIALVGL
+279 
-292 LVVRIPFLTVM
+292 
-303 GLSAAATVLIAVLVA
+303 
-318 VTLLPALFGLAGSR
+318 
-332 LAPRPGSR
+332 
-340 AARRAAVVS
+340 
-349 GEVPEGGAERARGK
+349 
-363 AAQGAVPAG
+363 
-372 GTEKARERA
+372 
-381 AQGAAEEATG
+381 
-391 RAAEEA
+391 
-397 TGKTA
+397 
-402 GRTVGEAGGKTT
+402 
-414 GNTAGDAAGK
+414 
-424 TAHEGAAK
+424 
-432 ASVMGRR
+432 MGRR

-490 RVDAAFG
+490 SVDAAFG

-526 RLRELPGVVKVG
+526 RLRELPGVAKVG

-605 LPPFAAVVVGLCLI
+605 LLPFAAVVVGLCLI
-619 LLLLVFRSLVVPVKA
+619 LLLLVFRSLIVPVKA
-634 TIGFLLSVGASFGAV
+634 TLGFLLSVGASFGAV

-689 EVFLVAGMREEWVR
+689 EVFLVSGMREEWVR

-709 AVIDGAGQAS
+709 AVIDGAGQSS

-811 TEINAGPG
+811 TEINASPG

>member
-1 MATWLYRLGLGA
+1 VATWLYRLGLGA
-13 YRRRRLVL
+13 HRRRRLVL

-28 TGAVC
+28 AAAVGTLI
-33 ALLVVGGKLDNEFTI
+33 AVGGRLDNEFTI
-48 PGSESQR
+48 PGSESQQ
-55 AQDTMAKD
+55 AQDTMAED

-73 IVFTAPEGTKVT
+73 IVFTAPEGSKIT
-85 DPAAARGIQRTLT
+85 DPAAARAVQRTLT

-120 DQRTALAQVNY
+120 DGRTALAQVNY
-131 DADRAD
+131 DVTRSD

-144 TLEAT
+144 ALEDT
-149 TAAAEEAG
+149 TKAAEEAG

-180 GVLVALAVLAV
+180 GVVVALVVLAL

-200 MPLLTAFVGIGTGL
+200 MPLFTAFVGIGTGL
-214 AGLLALSSG
+214 VGLLAVSSA

-258 QGMEPRESAGR
+258 QGMDPSESAGR

-279 FAGTTVVIALVGL
+279 FAGTTVIIALVGL
-292 LVVRIPFLTVM
+292 AVVRIPFLTVM

-318 VTLLPALFGLAGSR
+318 VTLLPALFGFAGAR

-340 AARRAAVVS
+340 AARRAAAITHGNQDAES
-349 GEVPEGGAERARGK
+349 PAEPEG
-363 AAQGAVPAG
+363 P
-372 GTEKARERA
+372 
-381 AQGAAEEATG
+381 G
-391 RAAEEA
+391 RPE
-397 TGKTA
+397 
-402 GRTVGEAGGKTT
+402 GRTPEAEQSEAEHPEGERP
-414 GNTAGDAAGK
+414 
-424 TAHEGAAK
+424 EGERPPV
-432 ASVMGRR
+432 VMGRR
-439 WARLVTRRPL
+439 WAGLVTRRPL
-449 LVVVG
+449 LFLLA

-459 VTLALPAAD
+459 VTAAVPAAD

-476 GTAAHGTSQRETYD
+476 GSAAHDTPQRETYD
-490 RVDAAFG
+490 TIDEAFG

-511 TPGETG
+511 APWESG
-517 QQQAAAVAG
+517 QRQAGAVAA
-526 RLRELPGVVKVG
+526 RLKELPGVVKVG

-551 QVVPEGGPQDEST
+551 SVVPDGGPQDDAT
-564 QDLVD
+564 KDLVD
-569 AIRGDAAVIER
+569 AIRADADTIER
-580 ETGTA
+580 ETGTT

-599 DRLTAS
+599 DRLRAS
-605 LPPFAAVVVGLCLI
+605 LLPFAAVVVGLCLI

-634 TIGFLLSVGASFGAV
+634 TAGFLLSVGASFGAV

-661 LDVARTG
+661 LGVARTG

-689 EVFLVAGMREEWVR
+689 EVFLVSSMREEWVR
-703 TGRAGD
+703 TRRARD
-709 AVIDGAGQAS
+709 AVVDGAAHAS

-736 VTTED
+736 VTSED

-773 VGRGAWWLPRGLDRL
+773 VGRGAWWLPRGLDRV
-788 LPDLDIEGARLR
+788 LPDLDIEGARLHG
-800 KPART
+800 KPSAEKSET
-805 EPARPL
+805 PHEVSVSHVTAD
-811 TEINAGPG
+811 

>member
-1 MATWLYRLGLGA
+1 VATWLYRLGLGA
-13 YRRRRLVL
+13 HRRRRLVL
-21 AAWLAVL
+21 AVWLAVL
-28 TGAVC
+28 AAAVGTLM
-33 ALLVVGGKLDNEFTI
+33 AVGGKLDNEFTI

-55 AQDTMAKD
+55 AQDTMAED

-73 IVFTAPEGTKVT
+73 IVFTAPEGSKVS
-85 DPAAARGIQRTLT
+85 DPAAAQAVQRTLA

-120 DQRTALAQVNY
+120 DGRTALAQVNY
-131 DADRAD
+131 DVTRSG

-144 TLEAT
+144 ALEET
-149 TAAAEEAG
+149 TKAAEEAG

-180 GVLVALAVLAV
+180 GVVVALIVLV
-191 TFGSLLAAG
+191 ITFGSLLAAG
-200 MPLLTAFVGIGTGL
+200 MPLITAFVGIGTGL
-214 AGLLALSSG
+214 VGLLAVSSA

-233 ALMLGLA
+233 SLMLGLA

-258 QGMEPRESAGR
+258 QGMDPRESAGR

-279 FAGTTVVIALVGL
+279 FAGTTVIIALVGL
-292 LVVRIPFLTVM
+292 SVVRIPFLTVM

-318 VTLLPALFGLAGSR
+318 VTLLPALFGFAGAR

-340 AARRAAVVS
+340 AARRAAT
-349 GEVPEGGAERARGK
+349 GTEGG
-363 AAQGAVPAG
+363 
-372 GTEKARERA
+372 EKAEPRTGDPSADEPSA
-381 AQGAAEEATG
+381 DGTSADKPSTAEPPA
-391 RAAEEA
+391 
-397 TGKTA
+397 
-402 GRTVGEAGGKTT
+402 
-414 GNTAGDAAGK
+414 
-424 TAHEGAAK
+424 
-432 ASVMGRR
+432 VMGRR

-449 LVVVG
+449 LFLLA

-459 VTLALPAAD
+459 VTVAVPAAD

-476 GTAAHGTSQRETYD
+476 GTAAHDTPQRETYD
-490 RVDAAFG
+490 TVGEAFG

-511 TPGETG
+511 ASG
-517 QQQAAAVAG
+517 QDGQRQAGAVAA
-526 RLRELPGVVKVG
+526 RLKELPGVVKVG

-551 QVVPEGGPQDEST
+551 QVVPDGGPQDEST

-569 AIRGDAAVIER
+569 AIRGDADAIER
-580 ETGTA
+580 ETGA
-585 VSVTGTTA
+585 SVSVTGTTA

-599 DRLTAS
+599 DRLRES
-605 LPPFAAVVVGLCLI
+605 LLPFAAVVVGLCLL

-634 TIGFLLSVGASFGAV
+634 TVGFLLSVGASFGAV

-661 LDVARTG
+661 LGVARTG

-689 EVFLVAGMREEWVR
+689 EVFLVSSMREEWVR
-703 TGRAGD
+703 TRKAKE
-709 AVIDGAGQAS
+709 AVVEGAGHAS

-773 VGRGAWWLPRGLDRL
+773 VGRGAWWLPRGLDRV
-788 LPDLDIEGARLR
+788 LPDLDIEGARLHDGAPQE
-800 KPART
+800 KSETPHEVKVSQVT
-805 EPARPL
+805 VD
-811 TEINAGPG
+811 

>member
-28 TGAVC
+28 AGAVC
-33 ALLVVGGKLDNEFTI
+33 ALVVVGGRLDNEFTI

-55 AQDTMAKD
+55 AQDTMAED

-73 IVFTAPEGTKVT
+73 IVFTAPEGRKVS
-85 DPAAARGIQRTLT
+85 DPQAAQGIQRTLA

-108 VIPPDKAGTVTP
+108 VIPPDRAGTVTP
-120 DQRTALAQVNY
+120 DGRTALAQVNY
-131 DADRAD
+131 DVSRSA

-144 TLEAT
+144 ALEET
-149 TAAAEEAG
+149 TRAAEEAG

-180 GVLVALAVLAV
+180 GVVVALAVLAI

-214 AGLLALSSG
+214 AGLLAVSSG

-258 QGMEPRESAGR
+258 QGMDPRESAGR

-292 LVVRIPFLTVM
+292 MVVRIPFLTVM

-318 VTLLPALFGLAGSR
+318 VTLLPALFGLAGAR

-340 AARRAAVVS
+340 AARRAEPAS
-349 GEVPEGGAERARGK
+349 GDSED
-363 AAQGAVPAG
+363 
-372 GTEKARERA
+372 
-381 AQGAAEEATG
+381 AEES
-391 RAAEEA
+391 
-397 TGKTA
+397 
-402 GRTVGEAGGKTT
+402 RT
-414 GNTAGDAAGK
+414 
-424 TAHEGAAK
+424 
-432 ASVMGRR
+432 SVMGRR

-449 LVVVG
+449 LVVLAG
-454 TVAAL
+454 VAAL
-459 VTLALPAAD
+459 LTLAVPAAD

-490 RVDAAFG
+490 TVAEAFG

-511 TPGETG
+511 TPGQAG
-517 QQQAAAVAG
+517 QRQTAAVAG
-526 RLRELPGVVKVG
+526 RLQQLPGVVKVG

-551 QVVPEGGPQDEST
+551 QVVPKGGPQDEST

-569 AIRGDAAVIER
+569 AIRDDAATIEG
-580 ETGTA
+580 ETGAA

-599 DRLTAS
+599 DRLSAS
-605 LPPFAAVVVGLCLI
+605 LLPFAAVVVGLCLV

-634 TIGFLLSVGASFGAV
+634 TVGFLLSVAASFGAV

-655 GWLADA
+655 GWLADV

-689 EVFLVAGMREEWVR
+689 EVFLVSGMREEWVR
-703 TGRAGD
+703 TGRAQD
-709 AVIDGAGQAS
+709 AVVEGAGHAS

-736 VTTED
+736 VATED

-788 LPDLDIEGARLR
+788 LPDLDIEGARLHDG
-800 KPART
+800 PHQ
-805 EPARPL
+805 EPVRPL
-811 TEINAGPG
+811 TEIKAGSG

>member
-13 YRRRRLVL
+13 HRRRRLVL

-28 TGAVC
+28 AAAVGTLI
-33 ALLVVGGKLDNEFTI
+33 AVGGRLDNEFTI
-48 PGSESQR
+48 PGSESQQ
-55 AQDTMAKD
+55 AQDTMAED

-73 IVFTAPEGTKVT
+73 IVFTAPEGSKIT
-85 DPAAARGIQRTLT
+85 DPAAARAVQRTLT

-108 VIPPDKAGTVTP
+108 VIPPDKAGTVTR
-120 DQRTALAQVNY
+120 DGRTALAQVNY
-131 DADRAD
+131 DVTRSD

-144 TLEAT
+144 ALEDT
-149 TAAAEEAG
+149 TKAAEEAG

-180 GVLVALAVLAV
+180 GVVVALVVLAL

-200 MPLLTAFVGIGTGL
+200 MPLFTAFVGIGTGL
-214 AGLLALSSG
+214 VGLLAVSSA

-258 QGMEPRESAGR
+258 QGMDPRESAGR

-279 FAGTTVVIALVGL
+279 FAGTTVIIALVGL
-292 LVVRIPFLTVM
+292 AVVRIPFLTVM
-303 GLSAAATVLIAVLVA
+303 GVSAAATVLVAVLVA
-318 VTLLPALFGLAGSR
+318 VTLLPALFGFAGAR

-340 AARRAAVVS
+340 AARRAAAITHGNRDAQSPAEREGPDKPV
-349 GEVPEGGAERARGK
+349 GGTPEAERPEGQRPEGQPRKGERPEGERPEGRPRKGERPEDQRSKGK
-363 AAQGAVPAG
+363 
-372 GTEKARERA
+372 RERPP
-381 AQGAAEEATG
+381 
-391 RAAEEA
+391 
-397 TGKTA
+397 
-402 GRTVGEAGGKTT
+402 V
-414 GNTAGDAAGK
+414 
-424 TAHEGAAK
+424 
-432 ASVMGRR
+432 VMGRR
-439 WARLVTRRPL
+439 WAGLVTRRPL
-449 LVVVG
+449 LFLLA

-459 VTLALPAAD
+459 VTAAVPAAD

-476 GTAAHGTSQRETYD
+476 GSAAHDTPQRETYD
-490 RVDAAFG
+490 TIDEAFG

-511 TPGETG
+511 IPGEAG
-517 QQQAAAVAG
+517 QRQAGAVAA
-526 RLRELPGVVKVG
+526 RLKELPEVVKVG

-551 QVVPEGGPQDEST
+551 SVVPDGGPQDDAT
-564 QDLVD
+564 KDLVD
-569 AIRGDAAVIER
+569 AIRADADTIER

-599 DRLTAS
+599 DRLRAS
-605 LPPFAAVVVGLCLI
+605 LLPFAAVVVGLCLI

-634 TIGFLLSVGASFGAV
+634 TAGFLLSVGASFGAV

-661 LDVARTG
+661 LGVARTG

-689 EVFLVAGMREEWVR
+689 EVFLVSSMREEWVR
-703 TGRAGD
+703 SRRARD
-709 AVIDGAGQAS
+709 AVVDGAAHAS

-736 VTTED
+736 VTSED

-773 VGRGAWWLPRGLDRL
+773 VGRGAWWLPRGLDRV
-788 LPDLDIEGARLR
+788 LPDLDIEGARLHG
-800 KPART
+800 KPSAEKSETPHEVSVSRV
-805 EPARPL
+805 A
-811 TEINAGPG
+811 AD

>member
-28 TGAVC
+28 AGAVC
-33 ALLVVGGKLDNEFTI
+33 ALVVVGGKLDNEFTI

-55 AQDTMAKD
+55 AQDTMAED

-73 IVFTAPEGTKVT
+73 IVFTAPEGRKVS
-85 DPAAARGIQRTLT
+85 DPQAAQGIQRTL
-98 AAQDAPQVAA
+98 AATQDAPQVAA
-108 VIPPDKAGTVTP
+108 VIPPDRAGTVTP
-120 DQRTALAQVNY
+120 DGRTALAQVNY
-131 DADRAD
+131 DVSRSA

-144 TLEAT
+144 ALEDT
-149 TAAAEEAG
+149 TRAAEEAG

-180 GVLVALAVLAV
+180 GVVVALAVLAL

-200 MPLLTAFVGIGTGL
+200 MPLLTAFIGIGTGL
-214 AGLLALSSG
+214 AALLAVSSG

-258 QGMEPRESAGR
+258 QGMDPRESAGR

-279 FAGTTVVIALVGL
+279 FAGMTVIIALVGL
-292 LVVRIPFLTVM
+292 MVVRIPFLTVM

-318 VTLLPALFGLAGSR
+318 VTLLPALFGLAGAR

-340 AARRAAVVS
+340 AARRAVV
-349 GEVPEGGAERARGK
+349 
-363 AAQGAVPAG
+363 AG
-372 GTEKARERA
+372 GTEDTDESRP
-381 AQGAAEEATG
+381 
-391 RAAEEA
+391 
-397 TGKTA
+397 
-402 GRTVGEAGGKTT
+402 
-414 GNTAGDAAGK
+414 
-424 TAHEGAAK
+424 
-432 ASVMGRR
+432 SVMGRR

-449 LVVVG
+449 LVVLA

-459 VTLALPAAD
+459 VTVAVPAAD

-490 RVDAAFG
+490 TVADAFG

-511 TPGETG
+511 TPGQAG
-517 QQQAAAVAG
+517 QRQAAAVAG
-526 RLRELPGVVKVG
+526 RLQQLPGVVKVG

-564 QDLVD
+564 QDLVA
-569 AIRGDAAVIER
+569 AIRDDAATIEG
-580 ETGTA
+580 ETGAA

-599 DRLTAS
+599 DRLSAS
-605 LPPFAAVVVGLCLI
+605 LLPFAAVVVGLCLV

-634 TIGFLLSVGASFGAV
+634 TVGFLLSVAASFGAV

-689 EVFLVAGMREEWVR
+689 EVFLVSSMREEWVR
-703 TGRAGD
+703 TGRARD
-709 AVIDGAGQAS
+709 AVVDGAGHAS

-788 LPDLDIEGARLR
+788 LPDLDIEGARLHDGSH
-800 KPART
+800 K
-805 EPARPL
+805 EPVRPL
-811 TEINAGPG
+811 TEIKAGSG

>member
-28 TGAVC
+28 AGAVC
-33 ALLVVGGKLDNEFTI
+33 ALVVVGGKLDNEFTI

-55 AQDTMAKD
+55 AQDTMAED

-73 IVFTAPEGTKVT
+73 LVFTAPEGRKVS
-85 DPAAARGIQRTLT
+85 DPQAAQGIQRTLA

-108 VIPPDKAGTVTP
+108 VIPPDRAGTVTP
-120 DQRTALAQVNY
+120 DGRTALAQVNY
-131 DADRAD
+131 DVSRSA

-144 TLEAT
+144 ALEDT
-149 TAAAEEAG
+149 TRAAEETG

-180 GVLVALAVLAV
+180 GVVVALAVLAL

-214 AGLLALSSG
+214 AALLAVSSG

-258 QGMEPRESAGR
+258 QGMDPRESAGR

-279 FAGTTVVIALVGL
+279 FAGTTVIIALVGL
-292 LVVRIPFLTVM
+292 MVVRIPFLTVM

-318 VTLLPALFGLAGSR
+318 VTLLPALFGVAGAR

-340 AARRAAVVS
+340 AARRAVVVA
-349 GEVPEGGAERARGK
+349 GDTKETKKTEDMKGTRNTEAAE
-363 AAQGAVPAG
+363 
-372 GTEKARERA
+372 GTEET
-381 AQGAAEEATG
+381 GDTEES
-391 RAAEEA
+391 
-397 TGKTA
+397 
-402 GRTVGEAGGKTT
+402 RT
-414 GNTAGDAAGK
+414 
-424 TAHEGAAK
+424 
-432 ASVMGRR
+432 SVMGRR

-449 LVVVG
+449 LVVLA

-459 VTLALPAAD
+459 VTVAVPAAE

-476 GTAAHGTSQRETYD
+476 GSAAHGTSQRETYD
-490 RVDAAFG
+490 TVADAFG

-511 TPGETG
+511 TPGQAG
-517 QQQAAAVAG
+517 QRQAAAVAG
-526 RLRELPGVVKVG
+526 RLQQLPGVVKVG

-564 QDLVD
+564 QDLVA
-569 AIRGDAAVIER
+569 AIRDDAATIER
-580 ETGTA
+580 ETGAA

-599 DRLTAS
+599 DRLSAS
-605 LPPFAAVVVGLCLI
+605 LLPFAAVVVGLCLV

-634 TIGFLLSVGASFGAV
+634 TVGFLLSVAASFGAV

-689 EVFLVAGMREEWVR
+689 EVFLVSSMREEWVR
-703 TGRAGD
+703 TGRARD
-709 AVIDGAGQAS
+709 AVVDGAGHAS

-788 LPDLDIEGARLR
+788 LPDLDIEGARLHDGTH
-800 KPART
+800 K
-805 EPARPL
+805 EPVRPL
-811 TEINAGPG
+811 TEIKAGTG

>member
-1 MATWLYRLGLGA
+1 M
-13 YRRRRLVL
+13 

-28 TGAVC
+28 AGAVC
-33 ALLVVGGKLDNEFTI
+33 ALVVVGGKLDNEFTI

-55 AQDTMAKD
+55 AQDTMAED

-73 IVFTAPEGTKVT
+73 LVFTAPEGRKVS
-85 DPAAARGIQRTLT
+85 DPQAAQGIQRTLA

-108 VIPPDKAGTVTP
+108 VIPPDRAGTVTP
-120 DQRTALAQVNY
+120 DGRTALAQVNY
-131 DADRAD
+131 DVSRSA

-144 TLEAT
+144 ALEDT
-149 TAAAEEAG
+149 TRAAEETG

-180 GVLVALAVLAV
+180 GVVVALAVLAL

-214 AGLLALSSG
+214 AALLAVSSG

-258 QGMEPRESAGR
+258 QGMDPRESAGR

-279 FAGTTVVIALVGL
+279 FAGTTVIIALVGL
-292 LVVRIPFLTVM
+292 MVVRIPFLTVM

-318 VTLLPALFGLAGSR
+318 VTLLPALFGVAGAR

-340 AARRAAVVS
+340 AARRAVVVA
-349 GEVPEGGAERARGK
+349 GDTKETKKTEDMKGTRNTEAAE
-363 AAQGAVPAG
+363 
-372 GTEKARERA
+372 GTEET
-381 AQGAAEEATG
+381 GDTEES
-391 RAAEEA
+391 
-397 TGKTA
+397 
-402 GRTVGEAGGKTT
+402 RT
-414 GNTAGDAAGK
+414 
-424 TAHEGAAK
+424 
-432 ASVMGRR
+432 SVMGRR

-449 LVVVG
+449 LVVLA

-459 VTLALPAAD
+459 VTVAVPAAE

-476 GTAAHGTSQRETYD
+476 GSAAHGTSQRETYD
-490 RVDAAFG
+490 TVADAFG

-511 TPGETG
+511 TPGQAG
-517 QQQAAAVAG
+517 QRQAAAVAG
-526 RLRELPGVVKVG
+526 RLQQLPGVVKVG

-564 QDLVD
+564 QDLVA
-569 AIRGDAAVIER
+569 AIRDDAATIER
-580 ETGTA
+580 ETGAA

-599 DRLTAS
+599 DRLSAS
-605 LPPFAAVVVGLCLI
+605 LLPFAAVVVGLCLV

-634 TIGFLLSVGASFGAV
+634 TVGFLLSVAASFGAV

-689 EVFLVAGMREEWVR
+689 EVFLVSSMREEWVR
-703 TGRAGD
+703 TGRARD
-709 AVIDGAGQAS
+709 AVVDGAGHAS

-788 LPDLDIEGARLR
+788 LPDLDIEGARLHDGTH
-800 KPART
+800 K
-805 EPARPL
+805 EPVRPL
-811 TEINAGPG
+811 TEIKAGTG

>member
-1 MATWLYRLGLGA
+1 VATWLYRLGLGA
-13 YRRRRLVL
+13 HRRRRLVL

-28 TGAVC
+28 AAAVGTLI
-33 ALLVVGGKLDNEFTI
+33 AVGGRLDNEFTI
-48 PGSESQR
+48 PGSESQQ
-55 AQDTMAKD
+55 AQDTMAED

-73 IVFTAPEGTKVT
+73 IVFTAPEGSKIT
-85 DPAAARGIQRTLT
+85 DPAAARAVQRTLT

-120 DQRTALAQVNY
+120 DGRTALAQVNY
-131 DADRAD
+131 DVTRSD

-144 TLEAT
+144 ALEDT
-149 TAAAEEAG
+149 TKAAEEAG

-180 GVLVALAVLAV
+180 GVVVALVVLAL

-200 MPLLTAFVGIGTGL
+200 MPLFTAFVGIGTGL
-214 AGLLALSSG
+214 VGLLAVSSA

-258 QGMEPRESAGR
+258 QGMDPSESAGR

-279 FAGTTVVIALVGL
+279 FAGTTVIIALVGL
-292 LVVRIPFLTVM
+292 AVVRIPFLTVM

-318 VTLLPALFGLAGSR
+318 VTLLPALFGFAGAR

-340 AARRAAVVS
+340 AARRAAAITHGNQDAES
-349 GEVPEGGAERARGK
+349 PAEPEG
-363 AAQGAVPAG
+363 P
-372 GTEKARERA
+372 
-381 AQGAAEEATG
+381 G
-391 RAAEEA
+391 RPE
-397 TGKTA
+397 
-402 GRTVGEAGGKTT
+402 GRTPEAEQSEAEHPEGERP
-414 GNTAGDAAGK
+414 
-424 TAHEGAAK
+424 EGERPPV
-432 ASVMGRR
+432 VMGRR
-439 WARLVTRRPL
+439 WAGLVTRRPL
-449 LVVVG
+449 LFLLA

-459 VTLALPAAD
+459 VTAAVPAAD

-476 GTAAHGTSQRETYD
+476 GSAAHDTPQRETYD
-490 RVDAAFG
+490 TIDEAFG

-511 TPGETG
+511 TPGESG
-517 QQQAAAVAG
+517 QRQAGAVAA
-526 RLRELPGVVKVG
+526 RLKELPGVVKVG

-551 QVVPEGGPQDEST
+551 SVVPDGGPQDDAT
-564 QDLVD
+564 KDLVD
-569 AIRGDAAVIER
+569 AIRADADTIER
-580 ETGTA
+580 ETGTT

-599 DRLTAS
+599 DRLRAS
-605 LPPFAAVVVGLCLI
+605 LLPFAAVVVGLCLI

-634 TIGFLLSVGASFGAV
+634 TAGFLLSVGASFGAV

-661 LDVARTG
+661 LGVARTG

-689 EVFLVAGMREEWVR
+689 EVFLVSSMREEWVR
-703 TGRAGD
+703 TRRARD
-709 AVIDGAGQAS
+709 AVVDGAAHAS

-736 VTTED
+736 VTSED

-773 VGRGAWWLPRGLDRL
+773 VGRGAWWLPRGLDRV
-788 LPDLDIEGARLR
+788 LPDLDIEGARLHG
-800 KPART
+800 KPSAEKSET
-805 EPARPL
+805 PHEVSVSHVTAD
-811 TEINAGPG
+811 

>member
-1 MATWLYRLGLGA
+1 VATWLYRLGLGA
-13 YRRRRLVL
+13 HRRRRLVL

-28 TGAVC
+28 AAAVGTLI
-33 ALLVVGGKLDNEFTI
+33 AVGGRLDNEFTI
-48 PGSESQR
+48 PGSESQQ
-55 AQDTMAKD
+55 AQDTMAED

-73 IVFTAPEGTKVT
+73 IVFTAPEGSKIT
-85 DPAAARGIQRTLT
+85 DPAAARAMQRTLT

-120 DQRTALAQVNY
+120 DGRTALAQVNY
-131 DADRAD
+131 DVTRSD

-144 TLEAT
+144 ALEDT
-149 TAAAEEAG
+149 TKAAEEAG

-180 GVLVALAVLAV
+180 GVVVALVVLAL

-200 MPLLTAFVGIGTGL
+200 MPLFTAFVGIGTGL
-214 AGLLALSSG
+214 VGLLAVSSA

-258 QGMEPRESAGR
+258 QGMDPSESAGR

-279 FAGTTVVIALVGL
+279 FAGTTVIIALVGL
-292 LVVRIPFLTVM
+292 AVVRIPFLTVM

-318 VTLLPALFGLAGSR
+318 VTLLPALFGFAGAR

-340 AARRAAVVS
+340 AARRAAAITHGNQDAES
-349 GEVPEGGAERARGK
+349 PAEPEG
-363 AAQGAVPAG
+363 P
-372 GTEKARERA
+372 
-381 AQGAAEEATG
+381 G
-391 RAAEEA
+391 RPE
-397 TGKTA
+397 
-402 GRTVGEAGGKTT
+402 GRTPEAEQSEAEHPEGERP
-414 GNTAGDAAGK
+414 
-424 TAHEGAAK
+424 EGERPPV
-432 ASVMGRR
+432 VMGRR
-439 WARLVTRRPL
+439 WAGLVTRRPL
-449 LVVVG
+449 LFLLA

-459 VTLALPAAD
+459 VTAAVPAAD

-476 GTAAHGTSQRETYD
+476 GSAAHDTPQRETYD
-490 RVDAAFG
+490 TIDEAFG

-511 TPGETG
+511 TPGESG
-517 QQQAAAVAG
+517 QRQAGAVAA
-526 RLRELPGVVKVG
+526 RLKELPGVVKVG

-551 QVVPEGGPQDEST
+551 SVVPDGGPQDDAT
-564 QDLVD
+564 KDLVD
-569 AIRGDAAVIER
+569 AIRADADTIER
-580 ETGTA
+580 ETGTT

-599 DRLTAS
+599 DRLRAS
-605 LPPFAAVVVGLCLI
+605 LLPFAAVVVGLCLI

-634 TIGFLLSVGASFGAV
+634 TAGFLLSVGASFGAV

-661 LDVARTG
+661 LGVARTG

-689 EVFLVAGMREEWVR
+689 EVFLVSSMREEWVR
-703 TGRAGD
+703 TRRARD
-709 AVIDGAGQAS
+709 AVVDGAAHAS

-736 VTTED
+736 VTSED

-773 VGRGAWWLPRGLDRL
+773 VGRGAWWLPRGLDRV
-788 LPDLDIEGARLR
+788 LPDLDIEGARLHG
-800 KPART
+800 KPSAEKSET
-805 EPARPL
+805 PHEVSVSHVTAD
-811 TEINAGPG
+811 

>member
-340 AARRAAVVS
+340 VARRAAVVS

-372 GTEKARERA
+372 GTEKAREKA

-402 GRTVGEAGGKTT
+402 GEAGGKTT

-424 TAHEGAAK
+424 TAHEAPAK

-605 LPPFAAVVVGLCLI
+605 LLPFAAVVVGLCLI

-788 LPDLDIEGARLR
+788 LPDLDVEGARLR

>member
-13 YRRRRLVL
+13 HRRRRLVL

-28 TGAVC
+28 AAAVGTLI
-33 ALLVVGGKLDNEFTI
+33 AVGGELDNEFTI

-55 AQDTMAKD
+55 AQDTMAED

-73 IVFTAPEGTKVT
+73 IVFTAPEGSTIT
-85 DPAAARGIQRTLT
+85 DPAAAQAVRRTLA

-120 DQRTALAQVNY
+120 DGRTALAQVNY
-131 DADRAD
+131 DVTRSD

-144 TLEAT
+144 ALED
-149 TAAAEEAG
+149 TARTAEEAG
-157 LEVSVGGQAYGNGVL
+157 LTVSVGGQAYGNGVL

-180 GVLVALAVLAV
+180 GVVVALAVLAL

-214 AGLLALSSG
+214 VGLLAVSSA

-258 QGMEPRESAGR
+258 QGMDPRESAGR

-279 FAGTTVVIALVGL
+279 FAGTTVIIALVGL
-292 LVVRIPFLTVM
+292 AVVRIPFLTVI
-303 GLSAAATVLIAVLVA
+303 GLSAAVTVLIAVLVA
-318 VTLLPALFGLAGSR
+318 VTLLPALFGFAGGR

-340 AARRAAVVS
+340 AARRAAAT
-349 GEVPEGGAERARGK
+349 GEAAGTPEGERP
-363 AAQGAVPAG
+363 PA
-372 GTEKARERA
+372 
-381 AQGAAEEATG
+381 
-391 RAAEEA
+391 
-397 TGKTA
+397 
-402 GRTVGEAGGKTT
+402 
-414 GNTAGDAAGK
+414 
-424 TAHEGAAK
+424 
-432 ASVMGRR
+432 VMGRR
-439 WARLVTRRPL
+439 WAGLVTRRPL
-449 LVVVG
+449 LVALAA
-454 TVAAL
+454 VAAL
-459 VTLALPAAD
+459 VTVAVPAAE

-476 GTAAHGTSQRETYD
+476 GTAAHGTPQRETYD
-490 RVDAAFG
+490 TVGEAFG

-504 LVLAEAD
+504 LVLAEAGAAGPD
-511 TPGETG
+511 G
-517 QQQAAAVAG
+517 QRQAGAVAA
-526 RLRELPGVVKVG
+526 RLKELPGVVKIG

-551 QVVPEGGPQDEST
+551 SVIPGGGPQDEAT
-564 QDLVD
+564 QELVD
-569 AIRGDAAVIER
+569 AIRADAGAIER
-580 ETGTA
+580 ETGA
-585 VSVTGTTA
+585 QVSVTGTTA

-599 DRLTAS
+599 DRLSAS
-605 LPPFAAVVVGLCLI
+605 LLPFAAVVVGLCLI
-619 LLLLVFRSLVVPVKA
+619 LLLLVFRSLVVPLKA
-634 TIGFLLSVGASFGAV
+634 TVGFLLSVGASFGAV

-661 LDVARTG
+661 LGVARTG

-689 EVFLVAGMREEWVR
+689 EVFLVSSMREEWVR
-703 TGRAGD
+703 TRRARD
-709 AVIDGAGQAS
+709 AVVDGAGHAS

-773 VGRGAWWLPRGLDRL
+773 VGRGAWWLPRGLDRV
-788 LPDLDIEGARLR
+788 LPDLDIEGARLDR
-800 KPART
+800 EPPAEKSGT
-805 EPARPL
+805 PHEVSVSHV
-811 TEINAGPG
+811 TSD

>member
-13 YRRRRLVL
+13 HRRRRLVL
-21 AAWLAVL
+21 AVWLAVL
-28 TGAVC
+28 AAAVGTLM
-33 ALLVVGGKLDNEFTI
+33 AVGGKLDNEFTI

-55 AQDTMAKD
+55 AQDTMAED

-73 IVFTAPEGTKVT
+73 IVFTAPEGSKVS
-85 DPAAARGIQRTLT
+85 DPAAAQAVQRTLA

-120 DQRTALAQVNY
+120 DGRTALAQVNY
-131 DADRAD
+131 DVTRSA

-144 TLEAT
+144 ALEET
-149 TAAAEEAG
+149 TKAAEEAG

-180 GVLVALAVLAV
+180 GVVVALVVLV
-191 TFGSLLAAG
+191 ITFGSLLAAG
-200 MPLLTAFVGIGTGL
+200 MPLITAFAGIGTGL
-214 AGLLALSSG
+214 VGLLAVSSA

-233 ALMLGLA
+233 SLMLGLA

-258 QGMEPRESAGR
+258 QGMDPRESAGR

-279 FAGTTVVIALVGL
+279 FAGTTVIIALVGL
-292 LVVRIPFLTVM
+292 TVVRIPFLTVM

-318 VTLLPALFGLAGSR
+318 VTLLPALFGFAGAR

-340 AARRAAVVS
+340 AARRAAS
-349 GEVPEGGAERARGK
+349 GTDTTEGADGAEAEPS
-363 AAQGAVPAG
+363 A
-372 GTEKARERA
+372 EKAS
-381 AQGAAEEATG
+381 AEKPAT
-391 RAAEEA
+391 
-397 TGKTA
+397 
-402 GRTVGEAGGKTT
+402 
-414 GNTAGDAAGK
+414 
-424 TAHEGAAK
+424 EGSSTPK
-432 ASVMGRR
+432 PPVVMGRR
-439 WARLVTRRPL
+439 WAQLVTRRPL
-449 LVVVG
+449 LFLLA

-459 VTLALPAAD
+459 VTVAVPAAD

-476 GTAAHGTSQRETYD
+476 GTAAHDTPQRETYD
-490 RVDAAFG
+490 TVGEAFG

-504 LVLAEAD
+504 LILAEAD
-511 TPGETG
+511 ASGTEG
-517 QQQAAAVAG
+517 QQQAGAVAA
-526 RLRELPGVVKVG
+526 RLKELPGVVKVG

-551 QVVPEGGPQDEST
+551 QVVPDGGPQDEAT

-569 AIRGDAAVIER
+569 AIRGDADAIER
-580 ETGTA
+580 ETGA
-585 VSVTGTTA
+585 SVSVTGTTA

-599 DRLTAS
+599 DRLRAS
-605 LPPFAAVVVGLCLI
+605 LLPFAAVVVGLCLI

-634 TIGFLLSVGASFGAV
+634 TVGFLLSVGASFGAV

-661 LDVARTG
+661 LGVARTG

-689 EVFLVAGMREEWVR
+689 EVFLVSSMREEWVR
-703 TGRAGD
+703 TRKAKE
-709 AVIDGAGQAS
+709 AVVEGAGHAS

-773 VGRGAWWLPRGLDRL
+773 VGRGAWWLPRGLDRV
-788 LPDLDIEGARLR
+788 LPDLDIEGARLHDGAPPE
-800 KPART
+800 KSETAHEMKVSQVT
-805 EPARPL
+805 VD
-811 TEINAGPG
+811 

>member
-1 MATWLYRLGLGA
+1 MATWLYRLGIGA

-21 AAWLAVL
+21 AAWSAVL
-28 TGAVC
+28 TAAVS
-33 ALLVVGGKLDNEFTI
+33 ALLVVGGSLDNEFTI
-48 PGSESQR
+48 PGSESQQ
-55 AQDTMAKD
+55 ALDTMAED

-73 IVFTAPEGTKVT
+73 IVFTAPEGTRIT
-85 DPAAARGIQRTLT
+85 DPSAERGIQQTLA
-98 AAQDAPQVAA
+98 AAQDAPQVTV
-108 VIPPDKAGTVTP
+108 VIPPDQAGTVTP
-120 DQRTALAQVNY
+120 DGRTALAQVGY
-131 DADRAD
+131 DVSRSD

-144 TLEAT
+144 ALEET
-149 TAAAEEAG
+149 TRAAEEAG

-172 TPSVLELL
+172 TPTVLELL
-180 GVLVALAVLAV
+180 GVVVALAVLAV

-292 LVVRIPFLTVM
+292 VVVRIPFLTVM
-303 GLSAAATVLIAVLVA
+303 GLSAAATVLISVLVA
-318 VTLLPALFGLAGSR
+318 VTLLPALFGLAGAR
-332 LAPRPGSR
+332 LTPRPGSR
-340 AARRAAVVS
+340 AARRAAAD
-349 GEVPEGGAERARGK
+349 GEAAATDTEAADTDAADTGATDTGATEDVQAAKEGVPARGADAKEDVPAHGADGGAG
-363 AAQGAVPAG
+363 GAG
-372 GTEKARERA
+372 GAGSA
-381 AQGAAEEATG
+381 PAQPSAL
-391 RAAEEA
+391 
-397 TGKTA
+397 
-402 GRTVGEAGGKTT
+402 
-414 GNTAGDAAGK
+414 
-424 TAHEGAAK
+424 
-432 ASVMGRR
+432 GRR
-439 WARLVTRRPL
+439 WALLVTRRPL

-454 TVAAL
+454 AVAAL

-490 RVDAAFG
+490 TVEQAFG

-511 TPGETG
+511 APGEAG
-517 QQQAAAVAG
+517 QRQAAAVTEWLAG
-526 RLRELPGVVKVG
+526 LEGVAKTG

-551 QVVPEGGPQDEST
+551 QVVPEGGPQDEPT

-569 AIRGDAAVIER
+569 AIRDDATAVER
-580 ETGTA
+580 ETGAA

-599 DRLTAS
+599 DRLSAS
-605 LPPFAAVVVGLCLI
+605 LLPFAAVVVGLCLI
-619 LLLLVFRSLVVPVKA
+619 LLLVVFRSLVVPVKA

-655 GWLADA
+655 GWLAEA

-689 EVFLVAGMREEWVR
+689 EVFLVSGMREEWVR
-703 TGRAGD
+703 TGRAGP
-709 AVIDGAGQAS
+709 AVVDGAGHAS

-764 TLVPAVLAM
+764 TLVPAVLAL
-773 VGRGAWWLPRGLDRL
+773 VGRHAWWLPRGLDRM
-788 LPDLDIEGARLR
+788 LPDLDIEGSRLGEPSR
-800 KPART
+800 
-805 EPARPL
+805 EPAPDEPERPL
-811 TEINAGPG
+811 TEINSHSG

>member
-180 GVLVALAVLAV
+180 GVLVALAVLAI

-269 AVGTAGSAVV
+269 AVATAGSAVV

-349 GEVPEGGAERARGK
+349 GEVSEGGAERARGK
-363 AAQGAVPAG
+363 APQGAVPAG
-372 GTEKARERA
+372 GTERAREKA

-391 RAAEEA
+391 RAADEA
-397 TGKTA
+397 TTQAAGKTA
-402 GRTVGEAGGKTT
+402 GEAGGKTT
-414 GNTAGDAAGK
+414 GKTAEEAAGK
-424 TAHEGAAK
+424 TAEDAPAK

-490 RVDAAFG
+490 RVGAAFG

-526 RLRELPGVVKVG
+526 RLRDMPGVVKVG

-605 LPPFAAVVVGLCLI
+605 LLPFAAVVVGLCLI

-736 VTTED
+736 VTSED

-788 LPDLDIEGARLR
+788 LPDLDIEGARLQ

>member
-28 TGAVC
+28 AGAVC
-33 ALLVVGGKLDNEFTI
+33 ALVVVGGKLDNEFTI

-55 AQDTMAKD
+55 AQDTMAED

-73 IVFTAPEGTKVT
+73 IVFTAPEGGAVS
-85 DPAAARGIQRTLT
+85 DPRTAQAIQRTLT

-108 VIPPDKAGTVTP
+108 VIPPDRAGTVTP
-120 DQRTALAQVNY
+120 DGRTALAQVNY
-131 DADRAD
+131 DVSRSA

-144 TLEAT
+144 ALEET
-149 TAAAEEAG
+149 TRAAEDAG

-180 GVLVALAVLAV
+180 GVVVALAVLAV

-200 MPLLTAFVGIGTGL
+200 MPLLTAFAGVGTGL
-214 AGLLALSSG
+214 AGLLAVSSG

-258 QGMEPRESAGR
+258 QGMDPRESAGR

-279 FAGTTVVIALVGL
+279 FAGTTVVIALLGL
-292 LVVRIPFLTVM
+292 MVVRIPFLTVM

-318 VTLLPALFGLAGSR
+318 VTLLPALFGLAGAR
-332 LAPRPGSR
+332 LRPRPGSR
-340 AARRAAVVS
+340 AARRATVAAEAGTREAGNRGGDGNATGAGGDRKP
-349 GEVPEGGAERARGK
+349 GEDGARGDRKPGEDGARGDRKPGEDRARGDGNEPVPLN
-363 AAQGAVPAG
+363 GASP
-372 GTEKARERA
+372 
-381 AQGAAEEATG
+381 G
-391 RAAEEA
+391 RPP
-397 TGKTA
+397 
-402 GRTVGEAGGKTT
+402 
-414 GNTAGDAAGK
+414 
-424 TAHEGAAK
+424 
-432 ASVMGRR
+432 SVMGQR

-449 LVVVG
+449 LVVLAA
-454 TVAAL
+454 VAAL
-459 VTLALPAAD
+459 VTLAVPAAD

-490 RVDAAFG
+490 TVADTFG

-504 LVLAEAD
+504 LVLAEAGAQ
-511 TPGETG
+511 GEAG
-517 QQQAAAVAG
+517 QRQVAAVAG
-526 RLRELPGVVKVG
+526 RLRQLPGVVKAG
-538 QPQYAPESGRAVI
+538 QPQYAAETGRAVI

-569 AIRGDAAVIER
+569 AIRGDAATIER
-580 ETGTA
+580 ETGAA

-599 DRLTAS
+599 DRLSAS
-605 LPPFAAVVVGLCLI
+605 LLPFAAVVVGLCLV

-634 TIGFLLSVGASFGAV
+634 TAGFLLSVAASFGAV

-661 LDVARTG
+661 LGVASTG

-689 EVFLVAGMREEWVR
+689 EVFLVSSMREEWVR
-703 TGRAGD
+703 TGRARD
-709 AVIDGAGQAS
+709 AVVDGAGHAS

-736 VTTED
+736 VTTQD

-773 VGRGAWWLPRGLDRL
+773 VGRGAWWLPRPLDRL
-788 LPDLDIEGARLR
+788 LPDLDIEGARLHGD
-800 KPART
+800 PPE
-805 EPARPL
+805 EPVRAL
-811 TEINAGPG
+811 TEIKAGTG

>member
-13 YRRRRLVL
+13 HRRRRLVL
-21 AAWLAVL
+21 ALWLAVL
-28 TGAVC
+28 AAAVGTLM
-33 ALLVVGGKLDNEFTI
+33 AVGGKLDNEFTI

-55 AQDTMAKD
+55 AQDTMAED

-73 IVFTAPEGTKVT
+73 IVFTAPEGSKVS
-85 DPAAARGIQRTLT
+85 DPAAAQAVQRTLA

-120 DQRTALAQVNY
+120 DGRTALAQVNY
-131 DADRAD
+131 DVTRSA

-144 TLEAT
+144 ALEET
-149 TAAAEEAG
+149 TKAAEEAG

-180 GVLVALAVLAV
+180 GVVVALVVLV
-191 TFGSLLAAG
+191 ITFGSLLAAG
-200 MPLLTAFVGIGTGL
+200 MPLITAFAGIGTGL
-214 AGLLALSSG
+214 VGLLAVSSA

-233 ALMLGLA
+233 SLMLGLA

-258 QGMEPRESAGR
+258 QGMDPRESAGR

-279 FAGTTVVIALVGL
+279 FAGTTVIIALVGL
-292 LVVRIPFLTVM
+292 TVVRIPFLTVM

-318 VTLLPALFGLAGSR
+318 VTLLPALFGFAGAR

-340 AARRAAVVS
+340 AARRAAS
-349 GEVPEGGAERARGK
+349 GTDITEGAEGVEAESS
-363 AAQGAVPAG
+363 AEPPA
-372 GTEKARERA
+372 
-381 AQGAAEEATG
+381 
-391 RAAEEA
+391 
-397 TGKTA
+397 
-402 GRTVGEAGGKTT
+402 
-414 GNTAGDAAGK
+414 
-424 TAHEGAAK
+424 
-432 ASVMGRR
+432 VMGRR

-449 LVVVG
+449 LFLLA

-459 VTLALPAAD
+459 VTVAVPAAD

-476 GTAAHGTSQRETYD
+476 GTAAHDTPQRETYD
-490 RVDAAFG
+490 TVGEAFG

-504 LVLAEAD
+504 LILAEAD
-511 TPGETG
+511 ASGPEG
-517 QQQAAAVAG
+517 QQQAGAVAA
-526 RLRELPGVVKVG
+526 RLKELPGVVKVG

-551 QVVPEGGPQDEST
+551 QVVPDGGPQDEAT

-569 AIRGDAAVIER
+569 AIRGDADAIER
-580 ETGTA
+580 ETGA
-585 VSVTGTTA
+585 SVSVTGTTA

-599 DRLTAS
+599 DRLRAS
-605 LPPFAAVVVGLCLI
+605 LLPFAAVVVGLCLI

-634 TIGFLLSVGASFGAV
+634 TVGFLLSVGASFGAV

-661 LDVARTG
+661 LGVARTG

-689 EVFLVAGMREEWVR
+689 EVFLVSSMREEWVR
-703 TGRAGD
+703 TRKAKE
-709 AVIDGAGQAS
+709 AVVEGAGHAS

-773 VGRGAWWLPRGLDRL
+773 VGRGAWWLPRGLDRV
-788 LPDLDIEGARLR
+788 LPDLDIEGARLHDGAPPE
-800 KPART
+800 KSETPHEMKVSQVT
-805 EPARPL
+805 VD
-811 TEINAGPG
+811 

>member
-48 PGSESQR
+48 PGSESQT

-73 IVFTAPEGTKVT
+73 IAFTAPEGTTVT
-85 DPAAARGIQRTLT
+85 DPRAAQGIQRTL
-98 AAQDAPQVAA
+98 AGAQDAPQVAA

-120 DQRTALAQVNY
+120 DGRTALAQVNY
-131 DADRAD
+131 DVSRSD

-144 TLEAT
+144 SLEET
-149 TAAAEEAG
+149 TKAAEEAG

-180 GVLVALAVLAV
+180 GVVVALAVLAL

-258 QGMEPRESAGR
+258 QGMEPHESAGR

-279 FAGTTVVIALVGL
+279 FAGATVVIALVGL
-292 LVVRIPFLTVM
+292 VVVRIPFLTVM

-318 VTLLPALFGLAGSR
+318 VSLLPALFGLAGTR

-340 AARRAAVVS
+340 AARRAVGDS
-349 GEVPEGGAERARGK
+349 GTGDD
-363 AAQGAVPAG
+363 VPAQDAEDAKD
-372 GTEKARERA
+372 T
-381 AQGAAEEATG
+381 EEA
-391 RAAEEA
+391 AASPA
-397 TGKTA
+397 TDTSI
-402 GRTVGEAGGKTT
+402 
-414 GNTAGDAAGK
+414 
-424 TAHEGAAK
+424 K
-432 ASVMGRR
+432 APVMGRR
-439 WARLVTRRPL
+439 WAGLVTRRPL
-449 LVVVG
+449 LVVIG
-454 TVAAL
+454 AVAAL

-490 RVDAAFG
+490 TVEQSFG

-517 QQQAAAVAG
+517 QKQAAAVAG
-526 RLRELPGVVKVG
+526 RLQKLPGVAKISR
-538 QPQYAPESGRAVI
+538 PQYAPESGRAVI

-569 AIRGDAAVIER
+569 AIRDDAAVIER
-580 ETGTA
+580 ETGAA

-599 DRLTAS
+599 DRLSAS
-605 LPPFAAVVVGLCLI
+605 LLPFAAVVVGLCLV
-619 LLLLVFRSLVVPVKA
+619 LLLLVFRSLIVPVKA
-634 TIGFLLSVGASFGAV
+634 TVGFLLSVGASFGAV

-689 EVFLVAGMREEWVR
+689 EVFLVSSMREEWVR
-703 TGRAGD
+703 TGRARD
-709 AVIDGAGQAS
+709 AVVDGAGHAS

-741 AIVKPIAFSL
+741 AIVKPIAFAL

-788 LPDLDIEGARLR
+788 LPDLDIEGARLHE
-800 KPART
+800 PARAAPT
-805 EPARPL
+805 RPL
-811 TEINAGPG
+811 TEINASSG

>member
-13 YRRRRLVL
+13 HRRRRLVL
-21 AAWLAVL
+21 AVWLAVL
-28 TGAVC
+28 AAAVGTLM
-33 ALLVVGGKLDNEFTI
+33 AVGGKLDNEFTI

-55 AQDTMAKD
+55 AQDTMAED

-73 IVFTAPEGTKVT
+73 IVFTAPDGAKVT
-85 DPAAARGIQRTLT
+85 DPAAAEAVRRTLT

-120 DQRTALAQVNY
+120 DGRTALAQVNY
-131 DADRAD
+131 DVTRSE

-144 TLEAT
+144 ALEET
-149 TAAAEEAG
+149 TGAAKEAG
-157 LEVSVGGQAYGNGVL
+157 LDVSVGGQAYGNGVL

-180 GVLVALAVLAV
+180 GVVVALAVLAL

-214 AGLLALSSG
+214 VGLLAVSSA

-258 QGMEPRESAGR
+258 QGMDPRESAGR

-292 LVVRIPFLTVM
+292 AVVRIPFLTVM
-303 GLSAAATVLIAVLVA
+303 GLSAAATVLVAVLVA
-318 VTLLPALFGLAGSR
+318 VTLLPALFGFAGAR

-340 AARRAAVVS
+340 AARRAAVTADTSPTPGPGSSEAGVGDGTAGSGTGVS
-349 GEVPEGGAERARGK
+349 DGAAGRPA
-363 AAQGAVPAG
+363 AVPAVMP
-372 GTEKARERA
+372 A
-381 AQGAAEEATG
+381 
-391 RAAEEA
+391 
-397 TGKTA
+397 
-402 GRTVGEAGGKTT
+402 
-414 GNTAGDAAGK
+414 
-424 TAHEGAAK
+424 
-432 ASVMGRR
+432 VMGQR

-449 LVVVG
+449 LVVLG
-454 TVAAL
+454 SVAAL
-459 VTLALPAAD
+459 LVLAVPAAD

-476 GTAAHGTSQRETYD
+476 GSAAHGTSQRETYD
-490 RVDAAFG
+490 TVGEAFG

-504 LVLAEAD
+504 LVLAETDA
-511 TPGETG
+511 TG
-517 QQQAAAVAG
+517 QEGQRQAGAVAT
-526 RLRELPGVVKVG
+526 RLAELPGVVKVG
-538 QPQYAPESGRAVI
+538 RPQYAPESGRAVI
-551 QVVPEGGPQDEST
+551 SVVPDGGPQDEAT

-569 AIRGDAAVIER
+569 AIRADADTVER
-580 ETGTA
+580 ETGAT

-599 DRLTAS
+599 DRLRAS
-605 LPPFAAVVVGLCLI
+605 LLPFTLVVVGLCLI

-634 TIGFLLSVGASFGAV
+634 TAGFLLSVAASFGAV

-661 LDVARTG
+661 LGVARTG

-689 EVFLVAGMREEWVR
+689 EVFLVSSMREEWVR
-703 TGRAGD
+703 TRKART
-709 AVIDGAGQAS
+709 AVIDGAGHAS

-773 VGRGAWWLPRGLDRL
+773 VGRGAWWLPRGLDRV
-788 LPDLDIEGARLR
+788 LPDLDIEGARLHGPPPPEESEER
-800 KPART
+800 REVKVSH
-805 EPARPL
+805 L
-811 TEINAGPG
+811 TAD